1 MARQPI
7 NIGTNNNDGT
17 GDNLRNAM
25 TKINENFIELYQD
38 SASNTNISITTNE
51 IEVTNANGDLTL
63 SPNGTGELIVSTGA
77 TFNTG
82 NQPTGYFVVNDSVGG
97 NVLKINPLYKN
108 VGINTTANVAGLS
121 VAGNATITG
130 TTVNLLANVLL
141 GDSDRY
147 VAFTGKINSN
157 TVPYANNLWDL
168 GTTDF
173 RYRTAYIAN
182 IQATTANITTVNS
195 ANLNS
200 VNIVVTNETTV
211 GNLVIR
217 NNEISNAIVDEDIE
231 IKPFGTGNVFVN
243 TRVIIGSGPT
253 PMVNPLLQITGIADN
268 FTQVGVQ
275 NVNGGKFACSDFV
288 VFSDNGSDFFN
299 FVDIGQNNSGWDG
312 TLQYVYFQTPSDA
325 DAWSVG
331 NVIYQLDPSDG
342 SSVLAQGIIDEK
354 ITNPANASE
363 IRIRV
368 SQVFTGTTGIF
379 EEGSAAGLVYNNNT
393 STSAMPRDHI
403 LQTIT
408 STGVATYDLGVDGTL
423 NSSTAKAAFSPT
435 VIMAPDSLVVKV
447 NGVLKTP
454 GIDYTVRFSEILFY
468 NIPAV
473 GATITLRQLP
483 EANYPFTIGQAGDSY
498 VYNNGSQLTIG
509 TMTGHDM
516 IFHIN
521 GIRWNDEVGRVKA
534 ATKNWIFGSNPTSTA
549 GLQDTGEKVQVKGTL
564 AVTKEIVQTNRVIA
578 SSVGSPGDK
587 AGMIASDQDY
597 FYKCIDDY
605 DGSTAIWK
613 RAGLSSW

>member
-82 NQPTGYFVVNDSVGG
+82 NQPTGYFVVNDSVSG
-97 NVLKINPLYKN
+97 NVLKIDPLYKN

-200 VNIVVTNETTV
+200 VNIAVTNETTV

-231 IKPFGTGNVFVN
+231 IKPYGTGNVFVN

-275 NVNGGKFACSDFV
+275 NTSGGKFACSDFV

-312 TLQYVYFQTPSDA
+312 TLQYVYFSTPSDA

-368 SQVFTGTTGIF
+368 SQVFTGTTGVF
-379 EEGSAAGLVYNNNT
+379 EEGSVGNIQQCMQFSLDPITLNEYNNKLSFGFHYPKKINEFQNY
-393 STSAMPRDHI
+393 RD
-403 LQTIT
+403 
-408 STGVATYDLGVDGTL
+408 YYL
-423 NSSTAKAAFSPT
+423 NIK
-435 VIMAPDSLVVKV
+435 
-447 NGVLKTP
+447 
-454 GIDYTVRFSEILFY
+454 
-468 NIPAV
+468 
-473 GATITLRQLP
+473 
-483 EANYPFTIGQAGDSY
+483 
-498 VYNNGSQLTIG
+498 
-509 TMTGHDM
+509 
-516 IFHIN
+516 
-521 GIRWNDEVGRVKA
+521 
-534 ATKNWIFGSNPTSTA
+534 
-549 GLQDTGEKVQVKGTL
+549 
-564 AVTKEIVQTNRVIA
+564 
-578 SSVGSPGDK
+578 
-587 AGMIASDQDY
+587 
-597 FYKCIDDY
+597 
-605 DGSTAIWK
+605 
-613 RAGLSSW
+613 